1 MNSKDLIEKVI
12 KELSAVLKKKYSDFR
27 GIYFFGS
34 RARGIYKE
42 DSDYDFVFVFDR
54 NVSRKFKDEIRKII
68 YSCEL
73 KYNIN
78 IDSHIYSHQEI
89 LEPIT
94 PFRENVK
101 NEGVFYGK

>member
-12 KELSAVLKKKYSDFR
+12 KELSSVLKKKYSDFR

-42 DSDYDFVFVFDR
+42 DYDFVFVFDR
-54 NVSRKFKDEIRKII
+54 KVSRKFKDEIRKII

-73 KYNIN
+73 NNK
-78 IDSHIYSHQEI
+78 
-89 LEPIT
+89 
-94 PFRENVK
+94 
-101 NEGVFYGK
+101 